1 MILDV
6 MDDEEEGQTDGF
18 GEEDDDMEFGESQNG
33 TPRRP
38 CLGKATV
45 VRIGRTG
52 TFFCPSEAKL
62 RLVFVGSC

>member
-33 TPRRP
+33 TI
-38 CLGKATV
+38 V
-45 VRIGRTG
+45 SG
-52 TFFCPSEAKL
+52 TIAASKRGSQRSSQDSQKL
-62 RLVFVGSC
+62 RAT

>member
-33 TPRRP
+33 TI
-38 CLGKATV
+38 V
-45 VRIGRTG
+45 SG
-52 TFFCPSEAKL
+52 TIAASK
-62 RLVFVGSC
+62 RGSQRSS